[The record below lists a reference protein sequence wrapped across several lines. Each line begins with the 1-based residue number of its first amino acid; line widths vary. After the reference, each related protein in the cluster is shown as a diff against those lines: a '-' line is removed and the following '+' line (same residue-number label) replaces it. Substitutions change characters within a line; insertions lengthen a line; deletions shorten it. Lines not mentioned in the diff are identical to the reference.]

1 MKTKRAKQVETV
13 SKKRG
18 GREGDYRQRQKLLA
32 IVEFGSRPQGRL
44 IPHRQFINN
53 TLVLVDKDSSIY

>member
-1 MKTKRAKQVETV
+1 MKTGEKK
-13 SKKRG
+13 KKREAG
-18 GREGDYRQRQKLLA
+18 GSLQAEAKMLA
-32 IVEFGSRPQGRL
+32 IVEFGSGPQTRL